1 MDAVRM
7 DTEQV
12 WTTIEAQRRDLA
24 DLLETLD
31 DDAWDRP
38 SLCEG
43 WRVRDVAAHVTL
55 AARARPLQAMVGLLR
70 AGGSFNGYVRSDA
83 VSRARNRT
91 PAVLVAE
98 IRDVAGV
105 RHHPPGTT
113 ILDPLVDV
121 LVHGQDIAVPLGIDR
136 PMPPDAAL
144 AAADRVWSM
153 GFPFRARKR
162 LRDRRLVATNAD
174 WSAGDGGTTVEAP
187 IEDLLLLLTGRSP
200 THGAD

>member
-1 MDAVRM
+1 V

-12 WTTIEAQRRDLA
+12 WTAIEEQRRDLA
-24 DLLETLD
+24 DLLEALD

-55 AARARPLQAMVGLLR
+55 AARARPLQALVGLVKAGGRFNRFVRDDAVTR
-70 AGGSFNGYVRSDA
+70 AGS
-83 VSRARNRT
+83 RT
-91 PAVLVAE
+91 PDQLVAE
-98 IRDVAGV
+98 IREAAGV
-105 RHHPPGTT
+105 RHHPAGTKVV
-113 ILDPLVDV
+113 DPLVDV

-136 PMPPDAAL
+136 PMPPDAAA

-162 LRDRRLVATNAD
+162 LSGRRLVATNAE
-174 WSAGDGGTTVEAP
+174 WSAGDGDATVEAP
-187 IEDLLLLLTGRSP
+187 IERLLLLLTGRSVGP
-200 THGAD
+200 DSD